1 MRFRTDVEANGT
13 ISAAQVTRRKALA
26 TAVTGIAAALVLPAR
41 ASAAAWSSSE
51 SSNAHIVNDFC
62 NAWAIHDFDRLMS
75 FLAANIAYRIDETH
89 DPIKG
94 KEAVAAEIKKLLS
107 GVKEFKV
114 LDTLAKGP
122 MVFTERIDTFAGG
135 PFKSWHGVGVF
146 FLKEGKI
153 VEWSDYTIA
162 INRE

>member
-1 MRFRTDVEANGT
+1 MSFWTDSEADET
-13 ISAAQVTRRKALA
+13 ISAAPVTRRKALA

-41 ASAAAWSSSE
+41 ASTAAWSSSK

-89 DPIKG
+89 EPIKG
-94 KEAVAAEIKKLLS
+94 KQAVAAEIKKLLS

-122 MVFTERIDTFAGG
+122 WSSRNESIPSPVARSNPGMESACSSSRKERLSSG
-135 PFKSWHGVGVF
+135 PTTPSP
-146 FLKEGKI
+146 
-153 VEWSDYTIA
+153 
-162 INRE
+162 